1 MPLAYHWSMK
11 RVQTMVQLT
20 DELLDELDKEA
31 ARRGCSRSAVV
42 RTAIVEH
49 LAAASE
55 AARVRAYVEGY
66 RRIPQGAV
74 DEWGDLAAQLEREN
88 RAMSR
93 RLDAEED
100 AAGLT
105 W

>member
-1 MPLAYHWSMK
+1 M
-11 RVQTMVQLT
+11 QTMVQLT
-20 DELLDELDKEA
+20 DELLEELDREA

-49 LAAASE
+49 LAVASE
-55 AARVRAYVEGY
+55 AARVKAYVDGY
-66 RRIPQGAV
+66 RRIPQGDV
-74 DEWGDLAAQLEREN
+74 GEWGDLSAQVERES

-93 RLDAEED
+93 RLAAEEE